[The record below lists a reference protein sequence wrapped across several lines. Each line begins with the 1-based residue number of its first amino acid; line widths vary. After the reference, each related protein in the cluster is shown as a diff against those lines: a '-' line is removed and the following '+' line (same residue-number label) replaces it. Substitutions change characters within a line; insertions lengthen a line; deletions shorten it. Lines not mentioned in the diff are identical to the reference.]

1 MANRNPLLNGITD
14 LLILD
19 ILSVEDSYAYEIEK
33 TIQELSNETLSIPLN
48 TVYTAIYKLERE
60 GYITEYSKLVGRKRT
75 RIYYHL
81 EESGVAYVSELLE
94 NYHNLTTSVLAT
106 LKAIEGTKKGNAKE

>member
-33 TIQELSNETLSIPLN
+33 KIQELSNQELTIPLN

-81 EESGVAYVSELLE
+81 EESGVSYVSELLE
-94 NYHNLTTSVLAT
+94 SYQSLTTSVLAT
-106 LKAIEGTKKGNAKE
+106 LDAIKNTKENSNA

>member
-33 TIQELSNETLSIPLN
+33 TIQELSKQSLNIPLN

-81 EESGVAYVSELLE
+81 EESGVNYVSELLE
-94 NYHNLTTSVLAT
+94 NYQTLTDSVVAT
-106 LKAIEGTKKGNAKE
+106 LDAVKDLKKKSKK